1 MKIGIGLPANIPGVS
16 RDSVLEW
23 ARKAD
28 TGPFSS
34 VGIIDRVVYPN
45 WDPLIALAAAA
56 AVTERVRLMTTILI
70 APVRDATLLAKQAA
84 SLDVLSDGR
93 LTLGMGVGRRED
105 DYTAVSGRF
114 SRRGKRF
121 EEQLALMRRIWSGE
135 DPVEGIT
142 PVGPEPLQSKGPE
155 LLIGAFAPAA
165 VKRAGRWADGYLGGG
180 GDPQSALGMYDSV
193 VEEWNNCG
201 RTGKPRFVATNAFAL
216 GPDAAGRG
224 ADQYRHYNQFLGSEA
239 ADQAAKRVLTSTE
252 DIKKVIQDFEQVGL
266 DEMVFLPQVTDLDQ
280 VDRLAH
286 IVG

>member
-84 SLDVLSDGR
+84 SLDVLSGGR

-252 DIKKVIQDFEQVGL
+252 DIKLSLI
-266 DEMVFLPQVTDLDQ
+266 
-280 VDRLAH
+280 H
-286 IVG
+286 I